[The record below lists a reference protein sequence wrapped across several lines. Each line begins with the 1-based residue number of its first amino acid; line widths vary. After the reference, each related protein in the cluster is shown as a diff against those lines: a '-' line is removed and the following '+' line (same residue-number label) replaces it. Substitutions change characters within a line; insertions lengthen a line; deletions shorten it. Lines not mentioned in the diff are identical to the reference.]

1 MTGNIT
7 LDDFCG
13 VCEEFNLEFYA
24 LGEDYI
30 LRPKN
35 IGFGELFGSMA
46 IYNSQFN
53 TMTVSNGI
61 VVIKIQNNRTHE
73 KIFSHLEYQGHN
85 KYLSVNDAKKQIQK
99 VLKNYKDIKIKL
111 KKEEID
117 EDFK

>member
-7 LDDFCG
+7 IDDLCN
-13 VCEEFNLEFYA
+13 VCEEFNLEYYA
-24 LGEDYI
+24 LGED
-30 LRPKN
+30 LVMQPKN
-35 IGFGELFGSMA
+35 IGFGVLFGSMA
-46 IYNSQFN
+46 TYNTQFKA
-53 TMTVSNGI
+53 MTVSNDI